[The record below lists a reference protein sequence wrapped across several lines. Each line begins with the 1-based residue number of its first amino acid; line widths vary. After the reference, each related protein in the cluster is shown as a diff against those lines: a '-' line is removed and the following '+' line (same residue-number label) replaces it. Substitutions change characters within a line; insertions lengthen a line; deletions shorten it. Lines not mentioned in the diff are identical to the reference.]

1 MPTIDLNLVA
11 NTNSLGTNVF
21 LQSANKKYHECLAE
35 NLENNPLANL
45 VDSLPSGFVF
55 RSPNIQTEDWE
66 QMLKTLYSLEGT
78 FSIRAI
84 LERKKDTPDTVIGYA
99 TFENKDDAAI
109 FAWSNVEQ
117 WQKWDDAKEA
127 EYQEEKKKQPV
138 KPTINKDGSVTVTV
152 QVSSISG
159 S

>member
-1 MPTIDLNLVA
+1 
-11 NTNSLGTNVF
+11 
-21 LQSANKKYHECLAE
+21 
-35 NLENNPLANL
+35 
-45 VDSLPSGFVF
+45 
-55 RSPNIQTEDWE
+55 
-66 QMLKTLYSLEGT
+66 MLKTLYSLEGT